1 MDTAQLE
8 QDLNEQIR
16 QATEAA
22 AAERR
27 VERVNGPASAAAMPL
42 DRLEAEIGQVL
53 DLRSKLKERCRTCAA
68 LIIEIE
74 RAL

>member
-1 MDTAQLE
+1 V
-8 QDLNEQIR
+8 
-16 QATEAA
+16 
-22 AAERR
+22 ERR

>member
-22 AAERR
+22 AVERR
-27 VERVNGPASAAAMPL
+27 VERVNGPAGTAAMPH

>member
-22 AAERR
+22 AVERR
-27 VERVNGPASAAAMPL
+27 VERVNGPAGTAAITTGNRVHEVP
-42 DRLEAEIGQVL
+42 
-53 DLRSKLKERCRTCAA
+53 
-68 LIIEIE
+68 
-74 RAL
+74 